1 MESVSVDC
9 LLLAKTLGYCQLV
22 GSFTVLL
29 AVLFGV
35 YHFVRGPLLYP
46 GFPAVGLDDK
56 SWGWFRYRNAVREY
70 RTRGKQIVNEGSE
83 TRKPF
88 QVVTD
93 TVTKIC
99 FPPEYANELKNIKDL
114 SFTKAL
120 EKELFTAYRGFE
132 PIKAASHESNIL
144 QNVTRLRITP
154 SLNHLTDEIAEET
167 SLALKEQLGVPT
179 DWQEAA
185 FKPIGQNLV
194 ARLSARLF
202 VGTQLCR
209 NKEWLKVSTAYAVDG
224 FVAAYA
230 LRGWHPL
237 VRWPVSWFL
246 PECRRLR
253 KTVSDAR
260 RILEPVIKGHSKHDR
275 QHASGESCKSSPR
288 ADTIDWL
295 LEAFDKAGITER
307 WNVADA
313 QLGLS
318 IVAIHTTTELLTG
331 ALFDIVAAGPHLVDE
346 LREEIVRVLGPET
359 VAQSQG
365 NTVFSKTSLYEMKLL
380 DSTLKE
386 SQRMHTR
393 GIGAMGRVAGADVQL
408 SDGSTI
414 PKGAFSIVTLGCYHD
429 EKIYP
434 QPGIFNPRRFLDMRS
449 MPGEE
454 KNWQL
459 VTTSPHHLGFG
470 YGDHACP
477 GRFLAANEVKIALVY
492 LLMEYDW
499 KLPGQRPQDTMV
511 IGSQHQADAR
521 AKVLFKK
528 RVSEIAL

>member
-1 MESVSVDC
+1 MESVSVDY

-22 GSFTVLL
+22 GSFAVLL
-29 AVLFGV
+29 ALLFGV
-35 YHFVRGPLLYP
+35 YHFLRGPLLYP

-99 FPPEYANELKNIKDL
+99 FPPEYANELKNIKAL

-167 SLALKEQLGVPT
+167 SIALKEQLGVPT

-209 NKEWLKVSTAYAVDG
+209 NQEWLKVSTAYAVDG

-237 VRWPVSWFL
+237 VRWTVSWFL

-260 RILEPVIKGHSKHDR
+260 RILEPVIK
-275 QHASGESCKSSPR
+275 
-288 ADTIDWL
+288 DTIDWL
-295 LEAFDKAGITER
+295 LEAFDKAGITGR

-331 ALFDIVAAGPHLVDE
+331 ALFDIVAAGPHLVNE

-365 NTVFSKTSLYEMKLL
+365 NKVFSKTSLYEMKLL

-393 GIGAMGRVAGADVQL
+393 GIGAMGRVSEADVQL

-414 PKGAFSIVTLGCYHD
+414 PKGAFSIVTLGCYYD

-434 QPGIFNPRRFLDMRS
+434 QPGIFNPHRFLEKRS
-449 MPGEE
+449 KPGEE

>member
-9 LLLAKTLGYCQLV
+9 LLLAKTLGHCQLV
-22 GSFTVLL
+22 GSFAVLL
-29 AVLFGV
+29 TLLFGV
-35 YHFVRGPLLYP
+35 YHFLRGPLLYP

-83 TRKPF
+83 VSEFGHPKLHDAVPVDLTNILCLCLYPKTRKPF

-99 FPPEYANELKNIKDL
+99 FPPEYANELKNIKAL

-120 EKELFTAYRGFE
+120 EKVVFLSVE
-132 PIKAASHESNIL
+132 
-144 QNVTRLRITP
+144 
-154 SLNHLTDEIAEET
+154 
-167 SLALKEQLGVPT
+167 LGVAGFVDDNT
-179 DWQEAA
+179 CGYCNWQEAA

-209 NKEWLKVSTAYAVDG
+209 NQEWLKVSTAYAVDG

-237 VRWPVSWFL
+237 VRW
-246 PECRRLR
+246 
-253 KTVSDAR
+253 A
-260 RILEPVIKGHSKHDR
+260 
-275 QHASGESCKSSPR
+275 
-288 ADTIDWL
+288 WL
-295 LEAFDKAGITER
+295 LEAFDKAGITGR

-393 GIGAMGRVAGADVQL
+393 GIGAMGRVSEADVQL

-429 EKIYP
+429 EKVYP
-434 QPGIFNPRRFLDMRS
+434 QPGIFNPRRFLEMRS
-449 MPGEE
+449 KPGEE